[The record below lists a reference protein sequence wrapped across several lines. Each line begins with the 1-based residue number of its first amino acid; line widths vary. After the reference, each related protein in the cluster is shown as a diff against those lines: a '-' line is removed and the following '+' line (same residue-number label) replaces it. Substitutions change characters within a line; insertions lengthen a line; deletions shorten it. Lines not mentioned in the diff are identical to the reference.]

1 MRPTKYPNVNDITMV
16 VPTKITDLGVYV
28 QLIEYNNIEG
38 LIILSDLSK
47 SRFKSIN
54 KVVKVGKRFA
64 AAVQTFDEKS
74 NNITLSKKIVSEDE
88 SKQCENNYKTL
99 KYIYDLV
106 NFFMRKIQKEHNI
119 TITPDTVYETFIWPL
134 SNDAEFLIFALKSAS
149 KDFNK
154 VYENKLENIEPI
166 WIECFKEVLS
176 LKFKNKEVL
185 LEAIL
190 EITCYETGGINII
203 KNTLL
208 EANIMANEQFPYKI
222 KLVKSPYYSITIR
235 TNNQEPAV
243 KLITNVI
250 NTIKMS
256 LEKNGASIKI
266 VKMPEIVLDKEF
278 EPEDSD
284 SDSASDCDSDC
295 DN

>member
-1 MRPTKYPNVNDITMV
+1 MRPTQYPNINDITMV

-28 QLIEYNNIEG
+28 ELIEYNNIEG

-47 SRFKSIN
+47 SRFRSIN
-54 KVVKVGKRFA
+54 KVVKIGKRFA
-64 AAVQTFDEKS
+64 ACVQTLDVKS
-74 NNITLSKKIVSEDE
+74 NNITLSKKIVSDDE
-88 SKQCENNYKTL
+88 AKQCENNYKTL

-106 NFFMRKIQKEHNI
+106 NFFIRKMQKDYNI
-119 TITPDTVYETFIWPL
+119 TITLDTIYKTFVWSL

-154 VYENKLENIEPI
+154 VYENKLDNVDPI

-190 EITCYETGGINII
+190 EITCYETSGINII

-208 EANIMANEQFPYKI
+208 EASGMANEQFPYKI
-222 KLVKSPYYSITIR
+222 KLVKSPYYSIIIR

-243 KLITNVI
+243 KLITEVI
-250 NTIKMS
+250 DIIKMN
-256 LEKNGASIKI
+256 LEKNGAFIKI

-284 SDSASDCDSDC
+284 SDSSSDDDSDM
-295 DN
+295 